1 MQQCDVAGQHGV
13 KAEIQHRWEL
23 QETKDVTAT
32 ATELPENAGAQAD
45 VKMHDIKIEQRQ
57 AKSDVEQATEV
68 AKTIREHTD

>member
-1 MQQCDVAGQHGV
+1 M
-13 KAEIQHRWEL
+13 